1 MSWWWKSVEVIKNK
15 IFRARQGDVTSPPF
29 KREVSALPLKWKQ
42 NHHLKLYRLPG
53 DKTHTLR
60 RAIHMSNQPF
70 TVFWFRPIL
79 EGHDSILSLGSCI
92 SEYTWV
98 HSLDYDQAFSTIKTT
113 MPVSNFHTLVSDL
126 LSRITWI
133 ILNFLTYYIS
143 AFIFTNLLTINIFFH
158 LYQCSG
164 VIIWFPA
171 FFWHIFSSLTVPLL
185 RR

>member
-1 MSWWWKSVEVIKNK
+1 MWLLLLSRGKCLLFHWNENK
-15 IFRARQGDVTSPPF
+15 
-29 KREVSALPLKWKQ
+29 
-42 NHHLKLYRLPG
+42 NHHLKLYQLPG

-60 RAIHMSNQPF
+60 RAIHMSNQSF
-70 TVFWFRPIL
+70 TLFWFRPIL
-79 EGHDSILSLGSCI
+79 EGHDPILSLDSCI

-98 HSLDYDQAFSTIKTT
+98 HLLYYDQAFSTIKTT
-113 MPVSNFHTLVSDL
+113 MPVYSFHTLVSDL

-164 VIIWFPA
+164 VIIL
-171 FFWHIFSSLTVPLL
+171 ISCLL
-185 RR
+185 LPHFLIYHCSFTEKVDSGSDKNWARSDLI